1 MSSARGIDIVF
12 VAASRTPPNF
22 PKRLLKLI
30 LDSDLYRPYE
40 TARRAASSGILFA
53 FITPCG

>member
-12 VAASRTPPNF
+12 VGASRTSR
-22 PKRLLKLI
+22 KRLLKLI

-53 FITPCG
+53 VITPCG